1 MLQAEEATDIEA
13 GASWC
18 VSGKAGAGV
27 GGGARRTQKEERV
40 TEVRSKRAAVRGS
53 IGRCKD
59 FGLDLES
66 HML

>member
-18 VSGKAGAGV
+18 VSGKAGAGA
-27 GGGARRTQKEERV
+27 GGARRAQEEERV